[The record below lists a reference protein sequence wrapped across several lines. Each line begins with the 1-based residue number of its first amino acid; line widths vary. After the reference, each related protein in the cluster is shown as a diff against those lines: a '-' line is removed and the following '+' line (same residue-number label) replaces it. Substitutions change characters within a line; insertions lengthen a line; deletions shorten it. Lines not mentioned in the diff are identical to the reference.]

1 MEDERENVSDYTP
14 LLPIAE
20 RCGNIGAGGSM
31 NQLMEEWVT
40 PKDAAAYLG
49 ISVKTVRGWCVS
61 GRLISRKLGYRTI
74 RIATVSIEKMLERKD

>member
-1 MEDERENVSDYTP
+1 
-14 LLPIAE
+14 
-20 RCGNIGAGGSM
+20 M